1 MSNVIKFSING
12 DTNAEQVT
20 EKVKKSISNLEKNI
34 EGIEQRFKNF
44 GKDLF
49 LSFAAP
55 MVLLNAAMSSI
66 SAAIEKNRQ
75 AVQDAKAVAEG
86 GGNKYMREGTV
97 TSAQEA
103 ARRRQDALDRKNAK
117 LAAEALAEEQGSEGG
132 VLGFGGEADKA
143 LIQYASEGE
152 GFLGKVGRSANAALM
167 FLGINSMS
175 KDEDMQQVLERRSMA
190 RVASDPEQIAK
201 KKAEEAAAKQ
211 KEAAES
217 QIQAQKEIDKMP
229 TTFKGPEGFSN
240 VVGVGANPVLEAMA
254 AQLDEAKKTNDLLA
268 QLVTSGGGR
277 TSSWLDAPAGGTAAP
292 SRAAILTGKR

>member
-20 EKVKKSISNLEKNI
+20 EKVKKSVSALEKNM
-34 EGIEQRFKNF
+34 EGVQNRFKSF

-55 MVLLNAAMSSI
+55 MVLLNAAMNSI

-97 TSAQEA
+97 GSAQEA
-103 ARRRQDALDRKNAK
+103 ARRRQDALDRQNAK
-117 LAAEALAEEQGSEGG
+117 LAAEALAKEQGDQGG
-132 VLGFGGEADKA
+132 FAGFGGEADA
-143 LIQYASEGE
+143 AMVQYLKESTGPLDYLRRNIKTGA
-152 GFLGKVGRSANAALM
+152 M
-167 FLGINSMS
+167 FFGINDYS
-175 KDEDMQQVLERRSMA
+175 KDEEMQRVLEKRSMA
-190 RVASDPEQIAK
+190 RVSVDPEMIAK
-201 KKAEEAAAKQ
+201 KKAEEAAVKQ

-217 QIQAQKEIDKMP
+217 QIAAQKEVDRMP
-229 TTFKGPEGFSN
+229 TSFKGPEGFGN
-240 VVGVGANPVLEAMA
+240 VIGVGANPVLEAMA
-254 AQLDEAKKTNDLLA
+254 SQLEEVKKTNELLA

-277 TSSWLDAPAGGTAAP
+277 TSSWLDAP
-292 SRAAILTGKR
+292 TGNPHVDGYGDQM

>member
-20 EKVKKSISNLEKNI
+20 EKVKKSISTLEKNM
-34 EGIEQRFKNF
+34 EGVQARFKSF

-117 LAAEALAEEQGSEGG
+117 LAAEALADEQGQQNAGTFSVSEAESAMGDYISEGQ
-132 VLGFGGEADKA
+132 GFFNTAGR
-143 LIQYASEGE
+143 
-152 GFLGKVGRSANAALM
+152 FLNAAGM
-167 FLGINSMS
+167 MVGINDYRQ
-175 KDEDMQQVLERRSMA
+175 DEDIQKILERRSAA
-190 RVASDPEQIAK
+190 RVSADPEQIAK
-201 KKAEEAAAKQ
+201 KKAEEAAVKQ

-217 QIQAQKEIDKMP
+217 QIKAQKEVDKMP

-254 AQLDEAKKTNDLLA
+254 SQLEEAKKTNELLA
-268 QLVTSGGGR
+268 QLVTPSR
-277 TSSWLDAPAGGTAAP
+277 TNSWLDAPAGATSSAAP
-292 SRAAILTGKR
+292 SRAAMLKGK

>member
-20 EKVKKSISNLEKNI
+20 EKVKKSISTLEKNI
-34 EGIEQRFKNF
+34 EGVEQRFKNF

-86 GGNKYMREGTV
+86 GGNRYMREGTV

-117 LAAEALAEEQGSEGG
+117 LAAEALAEEQGKEG
-132 VLGFGGEADKA
+132 
-143 LIQYASEGE
+143 
-152 GFLGKVGRSANAALM
+152 GFLGIGNESDKARLQYLQESKGSLDFVRRAGKTMLM
-167 FLGINSMS
+167 NMGWSDYS
-175 KDEDMQQVLERRSMA
+175 KDEEIQDVLERRSMA
-190 RVASDPEQIAK
+190 RVAADPEMIAK
-201 KKAEEAAAKQ
+201 KAAEEAAVKQ
-211 KEAAES
+211 KQAAEA
-217 QIQAQKEIDKMP
+217 QIQAQKEVDRMP
-229 TTFKGPEGFSN
+229 TTFKGPDGFSN
-240 VVGVGANPVLEAMA
+240 VVGVGANPVIEAMA
-254 AQLDEAKKTNDLLA
+254 AQLDEQKKTNDLLS
-268 QLVTSGGGR
+268 QLVTSGGAR
-277 TSSWLDAPAGGTAAP
+277 TSSWIDKPAANPHVDGYGDQM
-292 SRAAILTGKR
+292 